1 MMNINEV
8 TARDLPKNKFIE
20 LDSIKIRYW
29 VAGEGE
35 PIVLLHGGN
44 SCIETW
50 SFNFNEL
57 AQHYRVYAFDMVG
70 AGLSDKPKASY
81 SLDYQIGF
89 LSRFVD
95 TLGSRSL
102 LLEQKN

>member
-35 PIVLLHGGN
+35 PIVFLHGGN